1 MRKNTSEKKKSI
13 ERLNILV
20 LSIVVFL
27 FTACS
32 DSLENSTDA
41 SPSVDVTVAESTPIP
56 TLTPTVAPTLEP
68 TESPAPE
75 PAAEPTSEPTAAPT
89 PEPTAGPTAA
99 PTPEPTAAPLPD
111 PTIEPTPEPVSDP
124 AVTTDSNNNP
134 DEFTYVLNTNT
145 HKIHHPNC
153 NSVSKIKPE
162 NYATTDK
169 SIDELL
175 NEGYTKCG
183 NCW

>member
-13 ERLNILV
+13 GRLNILV

-56 TLTPTVAPTLEP
+56 TLTPT
-68 TESPAPE
+68 
-75 PAAEPTSEPTAAPT
+75 AEPT
-89 PEPTAGPTAA
+89 PEPTEA
-99 PTPEPTAAPLPD
+99 PVADPVGEVSAPGND
-111 PTIEPTPEPVSDP
+111 
-124 AVTTDSNNNP
+124 NN
-134 DEFTYVLNTNT
+134 FTYVFNTST
-145 HKIHHPNC
+145 QKIHHSNC
-153 NSVSKIKPE
+153 NSVPKIKPE